1 MEGRTLYVLTA
12 LQILAVGV
20 VFWVVIMWNTPVGA
34 GCSCHPTGANHHLSP
49 PVPLH
54 PVWQTPVAR
63 LSGAIPQGGFRTIR
77 ICRPGTATAVLFVDL
92 AGSGT

>member
-34 GCSCHPTGANHHLSP
+34 GL
-49 PVPLH
+49 
-54 PVWQTPVAR
+54 
-63 LSGAIPQGGFRTIR
+63 
-77 ICRPGTATAVLFVDL
+77 
-92 AGSGT
+92 